1 LPSLENKPASC
12 LGQPPENGQPQLLA
26 IQSDAFLS
34 VYFQQDELEYWKS
47 RAARLTLLVEQIN
60 TLPCKMTV
68 VTLKTAQCKLVKVSD
83 TLTITR
89 VILILK

>member
-1 LPSLENKPASC
+1 MASPNFW
-12 LGQPPENGQPQLLA
+12 LFKA
-26 IQSDAFLS
+26 TSLS
-34 VYFQQDELEYWKS
+34 VDFQQDELEYWKS

-83 TLTITR
+83 TY
-89 VILILK
+89 